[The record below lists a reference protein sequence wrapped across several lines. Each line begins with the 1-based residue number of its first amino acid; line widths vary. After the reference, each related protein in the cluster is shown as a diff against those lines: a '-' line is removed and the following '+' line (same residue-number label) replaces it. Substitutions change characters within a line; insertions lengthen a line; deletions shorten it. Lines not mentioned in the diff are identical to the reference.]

1 MIRTTLLLLVVI
13 FFSFYAWRNWF
24 VSTCA
29 AILLMAVV
37 QHPDFPNTML
47 GIQGLNPWN
56 ILLFSIILAWLSQ
69 RQAEGLVWDV
79 PAKVSWMFLGFFGV
93 IVVGV
98 IRLLIKAPPE
108 FTVGTILSEQL
119 INSIKW
125 VIPGLLLFD
134 ACRTRRR
141 VTIALVVV
149 LVLYLLLALEAIRYM
164 PLGYAISGEDLAGRA
179 SKTIETRMGYNR
191 VNLSMLL
198 AGACWAILTTW
209 ILVQRNLY
217 RLAILAAAGAVA
229 LGQALTGGRTG
240 YVTWAAVGLA
250 LSLVRWRRFLPF
262 IPIAIIFVAI
272 FLPGVRD
279 RMLQGFGGREG
290 NMIVNTSVHDI
301 TSGRNVAWP
310 RVIKEIEKAP
320 LFGYGRAAMVT
331 TGLRDELWDD
341 LGESFPHPHEAYL
354 EQLLDNGIV
363 GFLLVMPI
371 YFFVLFRSFR
381 LLLDRSDPLVCAVG
395 SASFALVLALLLGSF
410 GAQTFYPREGS
421 VGMWAA
427 IGIMLRVFLERS
439 RALAFGGPIFPDD
452 EPFADEENEAA
463 PSLTGESVPT

>member
-29 AILLMAVV
+29 AILLMAAV

-56 ILLFSIILAWLSQ
+56 ILLFSIIVAWLSQ

-79 PAKVSWMFLGFFGV
+79 PPKVSWMFLGFFGV
-93 IVVGV
+93 LVIGV
-98 IRLLIKAPPE
+98 IRLLLKAPPE

-141 VTIALVVV
+141 VTIALVVI
-149 LVLYLLLALEAIRYM
+149 LALYLLLALEAIRYM
-164 PLGYAISGEDLAGRA
+164 PLGYAVSGEDLAGRA
-179 SKTIETRMGYNR
+179 SKIIETRMGYNR

-198 AGACWAILTTW
+198 AGACWAILSTW
-209 ILVQRNLY
+209 ILVERNLY
-217 RLAILAAAGAVA
+217 RLGILAAAGAVA

-240 YVTWAAVGLA
+240 YATWAVVGLT
-250 LSLVRWRRFLPF
+250 LSVVRWRRFLLI
-262 IPIAIIFVAI
+262 IPVAI
-272 FLPGVRD
+272 VCVTVFLPGVRD

-290 NMIVNTSVHDI
+290 NVVVGTSVHEI

-310 RVIKEIEKAP
+310 RVIDEIGKAP
-320 LFGYGRAAMVT
+320 LFGYGRAAMIT

-354 EQLLDNGIV
+354 EQLLDNGVV
-363 GFLLVMPI
+363 GFCLVLPI
-371 YFFVLFRSFR
+371 YFFALFRSFR
-381 LLLDRSDPLVCAVG
+381 LLLDRSDPLVCVVG
-395 SASFALVLALLLGSF
+395 SASFALVLALFLGSF

-427 IGIMLRVFLERS
+427 IALMFRVFLERS
-439 RALAFGGPIFPDD
+439 RSLAFGGPIFPDD
-452 EPFADEENEAA
+452 EPFADADDEAV
-463 PSLTGESVPT
+463 PNFTGESVSI